1 MLESFLY
8 KQEKAVGDKVYW
20 KCREHTELGCRGR
33 AITRGSRA
41 TVMRG
46 HCHPPDEE
54 GLAARRQRQKQPGP
68 ALPEGVA
75 GSQGP
80 SSLVE
85 EPLEGAGPWLCPVEP
100 DPTPGPMLS
109 YLVPEEDEGL
119 RALALLRLPPKKR
132 STLGSSE
139 CPHPG
144 LTLEQAGTTPLS
156 SAQRH
161 TWVLCGFLTR

>member
-1 MLESFLY
+1 MAKLKLMLSEF
-8 KQEKAVGDKVYW
+8 
-20 KCREHTELGCRGR
+20 
-33 AITRGSRA
+33 
-41 TVMRG
+41 
-46 HCHPPDEE
+46 HPS
-54 GLAARRQRQKQPGP
+54 GFT
-68 ALPEGVA
+68 
-75 GSQGP
+75 QGP
-80 SSLVE
+80 NSLVE

-161 TWVLCGFLTR
+161 TWVLLAS